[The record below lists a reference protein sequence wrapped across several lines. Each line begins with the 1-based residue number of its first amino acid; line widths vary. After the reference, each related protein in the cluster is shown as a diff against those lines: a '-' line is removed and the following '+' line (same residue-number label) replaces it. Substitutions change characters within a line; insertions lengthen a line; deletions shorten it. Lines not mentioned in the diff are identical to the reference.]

1 MLTIQSIST
10 GIHESNILHT
20 QLSFQL
26 EQGEILLLVG
36 TNGIGKSI
44 LLKTILGHLNPIK
57 GSVFLGDNNIHQL
70 DHSSRASLISL
81 MLATPPQIEYMN
93 GLEVAITGRQRF
105 LSQWDKTQSY
115 HEEIVLKFAKQFQME
130 SILYKQFSKMSD
142 GEKQKIMF
150 IRCLL
155 QETPLILLDEP
166 LAFLDYPSK
175 YHFLEQLHE
184 HCQSTGAMAIISS
197 HEIEMTQKYSQKL
210 LWLKQ
215 NGKSEWFVDPNK
227 FNPEF
232 WIQNELHL

>member
-1 MLTIQSIST
+1 MLKIQSLST
-10 GIHESNILHT
+10 GINESNILHD

-26 EQGEILLLVG
+26 EQGETLLLVG

-70 DHSSRASLISL
+70 DHSSRAALISL

-105 LSQWDKTQSY
+105 LSQWDKSQSQN
-115 HEEIVLKFAKQFQME
+115 EDIVLNFAKQFQME
-130 SILYKQFSKMSD
+130 QLLSKRFSQMSD

-150 IRCLL
+150 IRCLI

-175 YHFLEQLHE
+175 FHFLEQLHL
-184 HCQSTGAMAIISS
+184 HCKTTGTMAIISS
-197 HEIEMTQKYSQKL
+197 HEIELSQKYSQKL

-215 NGKSEWFVDPNK
+215 NTKSQWFNNPID
-227 FNPEF
+227 FNPVV
-232 WIQNELHL
+232 WINNE